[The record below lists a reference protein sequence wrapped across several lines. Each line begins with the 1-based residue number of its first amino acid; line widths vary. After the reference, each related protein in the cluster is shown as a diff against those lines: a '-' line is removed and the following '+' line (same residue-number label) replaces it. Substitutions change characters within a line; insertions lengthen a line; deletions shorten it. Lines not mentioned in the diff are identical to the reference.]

1 MLMRDILNPLLAI
14 ILTCLLGFIIFTML
28 GYDGA
33 NVVWQLFI
41 APLISP
47 SQYPDLL
54 NKAAPLILIACGL
67 SLGFKAGIW
76 NIGAEGQYVLGGIGT
91 TGIALLTHEMSG
103 AWILPL
109 MLFASII
116 GGMAWAALPAFLK
129 NRYQVSE
136 ILSSL
141 MLTYVAIQ
149 LLYFLLRTSWKDPAG
164 FNFPQTVNF
173 SASQTPTFWFGTSI
187 HTGVFVALAFAL
199 LMLFIQTKTTF
210 GFGVKL
216 SGLAPRAA
224 RFAGLSDKR
233 YVWAVML
240 ISGGAAGLAGG
251 FEVAGPFGQLVP
263 QFPVNYGFTAIIVAF
278 LGRLNPLGI
287 IFAGL
292 MIATTTIGGE
302 LAQTL
307 YKLPSAASSVFQALM
322 LFILLALEHR
332 K

>member
-1 MLMRDILNPLLAI
+1 MRDILNPVLAI
-14 ILTCLLGFIIFTML
+14 LLSCFLGFLLFSAL
-28 GYDGA
+28 GFDGA
-33 NVVWQLFI
+33 NVVWQLFV
-41 APLISP
+41 APLTTL

-54 NKAAPLILIACGL
+54 TKAAPLILIACGL

-76 NIGAEGQYVLGGIGT
+76 NIGAEGQYVLGGIFA
-91 TGIALLTHEMSG
+91 TGIALLTHEITG

-109 MLFASII
+109 MLIASIL

-129 NRYQVSE
+129 NRYNVSE

-149 LLYFLLRTSWKDPAG
+149 LLYFLLRTSWKDPTG
-164 FNFPQTVNF
+164 FNFPQTVTF
-173 SASQTPTFWFGTSI
+173 SAAQTPALWFGTSI
-187 HTGVFVALAFAL
+187 HTGVFIAFIFAFV
-199 LMLFIQTKTTF
+199 MFFVQAKTSF
-210 GFGVKL
+210 GFGIKL

-224 RFAGLSDKR
+224 RFAGYSDKKS
-233 YVWAVML
+233 VLTVML

-307 YKLPSAASSVFQALM
+307 YKLPSAASSVFQAMM